1 MNLKESKFSI
11 VDVETT
17 GGVRYGRMTE
27 ICIITVID
35 MKIVDVYQSLIN
47 PETPIPRHITAL
59 TGISDE
65 MVYNAP
71 KFYEI
76 ADIIESKMSDAI
88 FVAHNVNFDF
98 GFLKKEFEILGKK
111 FLKKKLCTVR
121 LSRKLIPGLP
131 SYSLSRLCKSVGIS
145 LIGAHRAEADT
156 RATTIL
162 FLNLLKLDGKSD
174 YEIFN
179 NFLNKTSRQSTLP
192 AYLPTEDFEKLPSTP
207 GIYIF
212 KDKSG
217 KIIYVGKAKDIKKR
231 VLSHFYSK
239 SQKTINL
246 CAETHSLDF
255 EETGNELCALLL
267 EADYIRQYYPKFNQA
282 QKKSTNIY
290 KIISYENQLGIL
302 QLALHK
308 TKGNYNSV
316 QTLFNITIGM
326 ETLTTLCEKFNLCPK
341 YCSLQVTNGS
351 CSHYKIKNCLGVCSQ
366 NEDVNIYNKRV
377 KIALSELQNEQQSY
391 TIIEKGR
398 TPSETCIIS
407 IENGE
412 YQGFGFLE
420 NDITIEH
427 FEEFSEYIKRYKNT
441 FYTSKI
447 LNGYLHNTSRSSK
460 IIKANNLTVI

>member
-1 MNLKESKFSI
+1 MQSKFSI

-27 ICIITVID
+27 ICIIAVID
-35 MKIVDVYQSLIN
+35 MQIVDVYQSLIN
-47 PETPIPRHITAL
+47 PEMPIPRQITAL
-59 TGISDE
+59 TGINDE
-65 MVYNAP
+65 MVSKAP

-76 ADIIESKMSDAI
+76 AEIVESKMKDAI

-98 GFLKKEFEILGKK
+98 GFLKKEFEIVGKK

-145 LIGAHRAEADT
+145 LKGAHRAEADT

-162 FLNLLKLDGKSD
+162 FLNLLKLDSKSD

-179 NFLNKTSRQSTLP
+179 NYLNKSSRQSTLP
-192 AYLPTEDFEKLPSTP
+192 ANLPTGDFEKLPNTP

-212 KDKSG
+212 KDKGG

-246 CAETHSLDF
+246 CSETHALDF
-255 EETGNELCALLL
+255 EQTGNELSALLL
-267 EADYIRQYYPKFNQA
+267 EADYIKQYYPKFNQA
-282 QKKSTNIY
+282 QKKPTNVY
-290 KIISYENQLGIL
+290 QIISYQNQLGII

-308 TKGNYNSV
+308 TKGNFNSV

-326 ETLTTLCEKFNLCPK
+326 EALTKMCEKFNLCPK
-341 YCSLQVTNGS
+341 YCALQVTNGP
-351 CSHYKIKNCLGVCSQ
+351 CSHYKIKNCLGICSK
-366 NEDVNIYNKRV
+366 NEEVSIYNERV
-377 KIALSELQNEQQSY
+377 RNALSEMQNEQQSY
-391 TIIEKGR
+391 AIIEKGR
-398 TPSETCIIS
+398 TPSENCIIL

-412 YQGFGFLE
+412 YQGFGFVE
-420 NDITIEH
+420 NETTIAH
-427 FEEFSEYIKRYKNT
+427 FDDFKDYIKRYNNN

-447 LNGYLHNTSRSSK
+447 LNAYLHNNSK
-460 IIKANNLTVI
+460 SAKILKPNSLIES